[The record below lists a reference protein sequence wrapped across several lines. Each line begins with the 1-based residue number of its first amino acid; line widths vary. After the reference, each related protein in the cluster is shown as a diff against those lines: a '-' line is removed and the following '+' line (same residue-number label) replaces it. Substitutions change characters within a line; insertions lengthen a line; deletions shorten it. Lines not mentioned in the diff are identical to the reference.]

1 MVNHSI
7 VDLDRT
13 FAALTDAT
21 RRSILAR
28 LEVEGSIT
36 VSEIAAPLPIR
47 LPAVLKHLGVL
58 EDAGLIRRSKVGRVV
73 TVTIDPIPMKPAIA
87 WLRRYERFWAP
98 RLDHLTHFAEAK
110 ERTARRKKK

>member
-1 MVNHSI
+1 MVNYSM
-7 VDLDRT
+7 VKLDRT

-28 LEVEGSIT
+28 LEAEGPIT
-36 VSEIAAPLPIR
+36 VSDIAAPLHIK

-58 EDAGLIRRSKVGRVV
+58 EGAGLITRAKAGRVV
-73 TVTIDPIPMKPAIA
+73 TVTIDPEPMKPAAA
-87 WLRRYERFWAP
+87 WLKRYERFWTP
-98 RLDHLTHFAEAK
+98 RLDRLAKFAETQ